1 MNTGF
6 TESDLEMDIG
16 KVGLGIGITSGRW
29 LLSLLWLTHQS
40 SHF

>member
-6 TESDLEMDIG
+6 TESDLEMNIG
-16 KVGLGIGITSGRW
+16 KVGLYIGITSGRW
-29 LLSLLWLTHQS
+29 LLSLQWLTHQS